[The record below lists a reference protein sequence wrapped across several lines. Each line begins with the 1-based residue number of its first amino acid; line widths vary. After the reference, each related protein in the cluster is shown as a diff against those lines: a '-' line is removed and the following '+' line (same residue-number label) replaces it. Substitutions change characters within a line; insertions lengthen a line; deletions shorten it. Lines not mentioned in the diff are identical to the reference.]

1 MECIENFIG
10 ISGRCGGPPS
20 KSLMYIEDI
29 PGFSIKNLSLIEGGK
44 YLTVQEM
51 LNAKL
56 RIVGQELSEY
66 IGGLLG
72 EVYIENSVESLIT
85 KNFDEKYIGQDD
97 GTPGLRIEKYPTAL
111 SSIFIPY
118 LYFKSAIE
126 VQNLV
131 ITVTDGF
138 NPQTF
143 TIDAGAYQEV
153 QIEVN
158 YGTSQRKVDI
168 TYSSSV
174 EPSSLGVAPY
184 TCDISVYDDY
194 YRRLEGCT
202 PCSGHCPHR
211 YLKVHGLDFD
221 GEESSKYYG
230 IRADIQLV
238 CNREKMVCL
247 MINQNKLIPLYSV
260 AVKVLDEII
269 WGDRFNFFAMQNKEQ
284 AKETKMEL
292 LSKISNL
299 WAINGPGILTM
310 LQNSEKKCFHCT
322 GYKYY
327 EQIP

>member
-1 MECIENFIG
+1 MECLENFIG

-29 PGFSIKNLSLIEGGK
+29 PGFTIKNLASIEGGK

-66 IGGLLG
+66 IGAMLG
-72 EVYIENSVESLIT
+72 EVYIENSVDSLIT
-85 KNFDEKYIGQDD
+85 KNFDETYLDQED
-97 GTPGLRIEKYPTAL
+97 GNPGLRIEKYPTAL

-118 LYFKSAIE
+118 IYFKSHIA

-143 TIDAGAYQEV
+143 TIDAAADEEV
-153 QIEVN
+153 QVECN
-158 YGTSQRKVDI
+158 YSTTQRKVDI
-168 TYSSSV
+168 TYSSSI
-174 EPSSLGVAPY
+174 EPSSSGVAPY

-194 YRRLEGCT
+194 CRRLQGCS
-202 PCSGHCPHR
+202 PCIGHCPHR
-211 YLKVHGLDFD
+211 YLRIHGLNFA
-221 GEESSKYYG
+221 GEESTKYYG
-230 IRADIQLV
+230 IRSDIQLI
-238 CNREKMVCL
+238 CNKEKMVCL

-260 AVKVLDEII
+260 AIKVLDEII
-269 WGDRFNFFAMQNKEQ
+269 WGDRFNFFATQTKEL
-284 AKETKMEL
+284 AKETKIEL
-292 LSKISNL
+292 LEKISVL
-299 WAINGPGILTM
+299 WATNGPGILTM
-310 LQNSEKKCFHCT
+310 LQNAEKKCFNCT